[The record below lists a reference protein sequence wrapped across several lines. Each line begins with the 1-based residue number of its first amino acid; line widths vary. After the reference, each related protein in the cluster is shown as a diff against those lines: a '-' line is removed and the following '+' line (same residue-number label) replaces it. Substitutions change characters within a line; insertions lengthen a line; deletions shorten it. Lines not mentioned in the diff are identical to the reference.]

1 MLAALPHGNS
11 AGASLLHFG
20 CHGRA
25 AIPVL
30 DSHLDL
36 GEESTAGQEGKKG
49 GLAVRDILSQA
60 RTRPP
65 AAGGLVVLASCL
77 SDRTEADYDEA
88 LTLATAFLSAGAAG
102 VVGARWRVEDGQT
115 ALFMAIFHGYLNLS
129 GSTPAQALRSAQLW
143 MLDPDR
149 TPPDGLP
156 KVLSD
161 EAGLPDLAHPAA
173 WAAFAYQ
180 GR

>member
-1 MLAALPHGNS
+1 M
-11 AGASLLHFG
+11 
-20 CHGRA
+20 
-25 AIPVL
+25 
-30 DSHLDL
+30 
-36 GEESTAGQEGKKG
+36 
-49 GLAVRDILSQA
+49 
-60 RTRPP
+60 
-65 AAGGLVVLASCL
+65 
-77 SDRTEADYDEA
+77 
-88 LTLATAFLSAGAAG
+88 
-102 VVGARWRVEDGQT
+102 VGARWRVEDGQT

-161 EAGLPDLAHPAA
+161 EAGLPGLAHPAA